1 MWKTWRLKVKF
12 NLIIK
17 WYWNVT
23 DLIFSLVAT
32 PFSGE
37 RVSHSE
43 LNQLLA
49 LLIFS
54 LVQNWVTVSFSAPEG
69 WRLTQCPCWE
79 PRDVACGKS
88 QEGFTV
94 PALQSVPG
102 LCPLES
108 SKWDMGVLKESLNGV
123 PAGLSPSATSSL
135 IYPWMHK
142 IQIVLV
148 DGQWQVPNPPATH
161 SKLKLWLRLIFLTS
175 LNCNFLPI

>member
-1 MWKTWRLKVKF
+1 MWKTWRLKVKS

-108 SKWDMGVLKESLNGV
+108 SKWDMGVLKASWSQQVFHPLQHHPSFILECTKSR
-123 PAGLSPSATSSL
+123 LSWWMVSGRYLTHQPPIPSWSCGS
-135 IYPWMHK
+135 
-142 IQIVLV
+142 
-148 DGQWQVPNPPATH
+148 G
-161 SKLKLWLRLIFLTS
+161 
-175 LNCNFLPI
+175 